1 MRVVAIER
9 APIPRW
15 YDHAIVWC
23 AIVTAQVLAAAALVR
38 GLGLGT
44 GPWRVG
50 LGGALVAW
58 CLVVDVPVPRLPAG
72 DRRGHV
78 VRRRLR
84 PTERRPCR

>member
-23 AIVTAQVLAAAALVR
+23 AIVTAQVVAAAALVR

-44 GPWRVG
+44 GPWRAG
-50 LGGALVAW
+50 LVGALVAW
-58 CLVVDVPVPRLPAG
+58 CLVVDVRYLG
-72 DRRGHV
+72 YRRAIDADTSYDDV
-78 VRRRLR
+78 
-84 PTERRPCR
+84 